1 MVDLA
6 NKGYRFK
13 PVVATVEGGRLRA
26 FFRSIGETNPAVI
39 GRDASG
45 RVAIPPTYLFCL
57 EMLDADDPFGF
68 VNEIGVGI
76 DEILHANQSFTYH
89 HPIHVGDTVTFRA
102 SVSDIFEKKNG
113 VLTFVVQDVE
123 IFDQDERMVAEVQ
136 RTFVIRK
143 EIAA

>member
-1 MVDLA
+1 MVDPSI
-6 NKGYRFK
+6 KGYQFK
-13 PVVATVEGGRLRA
+13 PVVGTVEGGRLRA
-26 FFRSIGETNPAVI
+26 FFRSIGETNPAVT
-39 GRDASG
+39 GPDTSG

-89 HPIHVGDTVTFRA
+89 HPIYVGDTVTFRA
-102 SVSDIFEKKNG
+102 KVGDIFEKKG
-113 VLTFVVQDVE
+113 GALIFVVQDVE
-123 IFDQDERMVAEVQ
+123 ISNQDEKLVAEIQ

-143 EIAA
+143 EIVA

>member
-1 MVDLA
+1 MVELA

-26 FFRSIGETNPAVI
+26 FFRSIGETNPAVTEP
-39 GRDASG
+39 DASG
-45 RVAIPPTYLFCL
+45 RIAIPPTYLLCL

-68 VNEIGVGI
+68 VNEIGVSI
-76 DEILHANQSFTYH
+76 DEILHANQSFVYH
-89 HPIHVGDTVTFRA
+89 QAIYVGDTVTFRA
-102 SVSDIFEKKNG
+102 RVSDIFEKKNG
-113 VLTFVVQDVE
+113 ALTFIVQDVE
-123 IFDQDERMVAEVQ
+123 ILNQDEQLVAEIQ